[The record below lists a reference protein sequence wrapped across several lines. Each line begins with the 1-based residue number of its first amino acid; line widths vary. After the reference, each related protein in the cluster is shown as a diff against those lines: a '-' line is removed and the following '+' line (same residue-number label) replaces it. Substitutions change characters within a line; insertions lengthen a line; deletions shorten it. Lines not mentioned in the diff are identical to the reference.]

1 MPTGGGG
8 DVAPADSGADAS
20 VRLAGRTSSTQLN
33 RLFLIVAKF
42 KEKVVYTMW
51 QGLKIRR
58 KTFFP
63 VMQGQQARVPHN
75 IPYFLYVGMKGC
87 YGSIISQETLL
98 SWSRLLGFLSS
109 IFSFPWV
116 RKTTFH
122 LQMYNIPNLREKQ
135 YSFTNSTLIKKKI

>member
-8 DVAPADSGADAS
+8 DAAPADSGADAS
-20 VRLAGRTSSTQLN
+20 VRLARRTSSTQLN

-98 SWSRLLGFLSS
+98 SWSRL
-109 IFSFPWV
+109 SFPWV

-135 YSFTNSTLIKKKI
+135 YSFTNITRIKK

>member
-1 MPTGGGG
+1 
-8 DVAPADSGADAS
+8 
-20 VRLAGRTSSTQLN
+20 LAKVEDKKKN
-33 RLFLIVAKF
+33 IFL
-42 KEKVVYTMW
+42 
-51 QGLKIRR
+51 
-58 KTFFP
+58 

-98 SWSRLLGFLSS
+98 SWSRLLGFLSF